1 MAKRPHPVF
10 SPDLALPRGNRHV
23 TVIRDSRDA
32 ETRARTSAKDDLAAL
47 PEQLTLAKAQAFH
60 AYVRRG
66 TVFHVKQGSVWL
78 TPAARWLA
86 ATVWAAPVH
95 LPAGHAYVAEDT
107 GWLVLS
113 TDGGAELFCHAVEA
127 PPARWYALAWRALR
141 ERLGA

>member
-1 MAKRPHPVF
+1 MAKRPHPLF
-10 SPDLALPRGNRHV
+10 SP
-23 TVIRDSRDA
+23 
-32 ETRARTSAKDDLAAL
+32 DLAAL

-60 AYVRRG
+60 AYVHRG
-66 TVFHVKQGSVWL
+66 TVFHVRQGNVWL
-78 TPAARWLA
+78 TPTARWLA

-127 PPARWYALAWRALR
+127 PPARWYALAWQALR
-141 ERLGA
+141 ERLGASARRIDNART